1 MTFMERQEKLR
12 DTWDFG
18 GEGKGIG
25 TANVSLGH
33 SDLFD
38 RPQEA
43 PGRIGIA
50 SVELCLLCLP
60 K

>member
-1 MTFMERQEKLR
+1 MVFMETQEKLR
-12 DTWDFG
+12 DTWDFE

-33 SDLFD
+33 SNPFN

-43 PGRIGIA
+43 PGRIGIT

-60 K
+60 E